1 MAGVRIEQLSKYY
14 TIHHEQIQALAE
26 INLTIPDGSF
36 VTLVGKS
43 GCGKTTLLRLLCG
56 LEQPSRGQITF
67 LDQQQQV
74 VPGKGRVSIVF
85 QEPRLMPWL
94 TVEQNMALP
103 LFKEKDRE
111 RVNQTVAH
119 FLDLLGLKKFKDAYP
134 AQISGG
140 MAQRV
145 ALGRTLCYD
154 PDVILMDEP
163 LGALDAFTRKNLQA
177 ELVDIFQTQK
187 KTIVFVTHDVDEAVF
202 LGQRVVILEGG
213 KILEDVAVS
222 LSYPRNSLQPEF
234 FQIREKILTVVMGE
248 KPTRIGGYS
257 Q

>member
-1 MAGVRIEQLSKYY
+1 MAGVNIEQLTKHY
-14 TIHHEQIQALAE
+14 TINGQVVKALRQ
-26 INLTIPDGSF
+26 INLIIPDGSF

-56 LEQPSRGQITF
+56 LEQPSGGQITF
-67 LDQQQQV
+67 TAQERQV
-74 VPGKGRVSIVF
+74 TPSRGKVSIVF

-103 LFKEKDRE
+103 LFQEKDLQ

-119 FLDLLGLKKFKDAYP
+119 YLELLGLTKFKAAYP

-177 ELVDIFQTQK
+177 ELVDIFQLHK
-187 KTIVFVTHDVDEAVF
+187 KTILFVTHDVDEAVF

-213 KILEDVAVS
+213 TILEEVAVP
-222 LSYPRNSLQPEF
+222 LGYPRNPLSQEF
-234 FQIREKILTVVMGE
+234 FQIREKILAVVMG
-248 KPTRIGGYS
+248 